1 MSAKHRDYYETLG
14 VKPAASAEEI
24 RSAYR
29 RLVREL
35 HPDINK
41 APDAAARFNEVQQAY
56 DILSDPEKRR
66 AYDRFGAG
74 GQTNP
79 FAGGMGGGPGRK
91 GTYSWTN
98 VGARGG
104 TESGFGGGGVEGGDF
119 DAASIFEEIFGRGAR
134 GAAGVGGGDP
144 FGGHARARSRP
155 TRGKDITQDHSIDFM
170 LAVRGGIQ
178 TLRIRRGGV
187 TQTMEVTIPMGVA
200 EGAKLRMR
208 GAGSPSSSGGPPGD
222 LILVIRIEPHP
233 WFRREGRDIL
243 LDLPLSITEA
253 TLGATAAVPTLSG
266 RAEVT
271 VPPGT
276 TSGQRLRLR
285 GQGVRTDDEVTGD
298 LYVCV
303 RIVPPHVGELGPE
316 DRAALEALAR
326 RLPSPRTGPP
336 WSV

>member
-1 MSAKHRDYYETLG
+1 MAGEHRDFYETLG
-14 VKPAASAEEI
+14 VKASATADEI

-41 APDAAARFNEVQQAY
+41 APDAASKFNEVQQAY
-56 DILSDPEKRR
+56 DTLSDPEKRR

-74 GQTNP
+74 GPTNP
-79 FAGGMGGGPGRK
+79 FAGGMGGGPGKR
-91 GTYSWTN
+91 GAYTWTN
-98 VGARGG
+98 VGAQGG
-104 TESGFGGGGVEGGDF
+104 SDAGGGFGDF
-119 DAASIFEEIFGRGAR
+119 DAASIFEEIFGRGG
-134 GAAGVGGGDP
+134 GAKGTTGVGGPGGP
-144 FGGHARARSRP
+144 FGANARARSRP
-155 TRGKDITQDHSIDFM
+155 VRGKDITQDHSIDFM

-208 GAGSPSSSGGPPGD
+208 GAGSPSSSGGAPGD
-222 LILVIRIEPHP
+222 LILVIRIEPHT

-253 TLGATAAVPTLSG
+253 TLGATVAVPALSG

-271 VPPGT
+271 VPPGSA
-276 TSGQRLRLR
+276 SGQRLRLR
-285 GQGVRTDDEVTGD
+285 GQGVRTDDGLTGD
-298 LYVCV
+298 LYVMV
-303 RIVPPHVGELGPE
+303 KIVPPSAKEVSPE
-316 DRAALEALAR
+316 DRDALEAFAKR
-326 RLPSPRTGPP
+326 HPSPRTGPQ